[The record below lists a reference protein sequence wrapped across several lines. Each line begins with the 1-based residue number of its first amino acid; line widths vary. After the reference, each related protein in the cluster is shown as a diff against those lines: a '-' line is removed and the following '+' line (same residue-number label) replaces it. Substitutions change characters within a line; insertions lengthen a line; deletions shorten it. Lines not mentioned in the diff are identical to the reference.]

1 METLPETRALETPAV
16 QTSSHSDVI
25 SSACRDML
33 ELRTNGVLD
42 VEKIK
47 SWIEAQEQLE
57 CLSMRQLY
65 GVLER
70 ISGCKK
76 GATRAERAGDIVRWL
91 HSRPKKPGRRVT

>member
-1 METLPETRALETPAV
+1 
-16 QTSSHSDVI
+16 
-25 SSACRDML
+25 ML

-47 SWIEAQEQLE
+47 SWTEAQEQLE

-70 ISGCKK
+70 MPGCKK
-76 GATRAERAGDIVRWL
+76 VPQALSVLETLCGGSSRDQRTER
-91 HSRPKKPGRRVT
+91 KPGRRVT